1 MLLIKN
7 GTVIDPKSGMEKEA
21 HVLIDGEKI
30 RLITEDLEHCEEIR
44 KIDPNLIQEIDADG
58 LIVAPGLVDVHSHF
72 RDPGQ
77 THKET
82 IHTGAKAAAAGGY
95 TSIVMMANTVPTVD
109 TAETLDYIKEK
120 TAKERIH
127 IYPCATVSHGM

>member
-44 KIDPNLIQEIDADG
+44 KIDPNLIQEI
-58 LIVAPGLVDVHSHF
+58 
-72 RDPGQ
+72 
-77 THKET
+77 
-82 IHTGAKAAAAGGY
+82 AG
-95 TSIVMMANTVPTVD
+95 SC
-109 TAETLDYIKEK
+109 
-120 TAKERIH
+120 R
-127 IYPCATVSHGM
+127 CAFSL